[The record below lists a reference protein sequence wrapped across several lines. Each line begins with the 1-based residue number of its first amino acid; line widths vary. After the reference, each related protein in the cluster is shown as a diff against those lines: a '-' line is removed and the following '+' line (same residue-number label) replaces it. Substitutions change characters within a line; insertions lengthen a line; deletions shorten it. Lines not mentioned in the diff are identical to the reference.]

1 MAECEKIQELLSYYE
16 AASGHMIN
24 KSKTTLFFSKNTD
37 VLIKEAI
44 KLSPQVPAMQ
54 HYEKYL
60 GLPSFVRRGKKACF
74 T

>member
-1 MAECEKIQELLSYYE
+1 
-16 AASGHMIN
+16 MIN

-44 KLSPQVPAMQ
+44 KLSLQVPAMQ

>member
-1 MAECEKIQELLSYYE
+1 
-16 AASGHMIN
+16 MIN
-24 KSKTTLFFSKNTD
+24 KNKTTLFFSKNAD
-37 VLIKEAI
+37 VQIQEAI
-44 KLSPQVPAMQ
+44 KLSLQVSAIQ